1 MSATSLGPPTQGG
14 GSFPRR
20 VMVMKSRGVGFLSPE
35 CGEHPVPMRL
45 GAAEAGELG
54 VGERLVERLRAEIE
68 VAVLR
73 QQHQRS
79 RPRAAGVSMKRELVL
94 GLRLGR
100 GHHGMA
106 KRGDLH
112 VLGIAA
118 EAARRR
124 P

>member
-20 VMVMKSRGVGFLSPE
+20 VMVMKSRGVGLPVA
-35 CGEHPVPMRL
+35 EHGDDLIRCDCVPVKRASSASVNGSSSGFDPKSKL
-45 GAAEAGELG
+45 LFSDSSISG
-54 VGERLVERLRAEIE
+54 VDLERQALD
-68 VAVLR
+68 
-73 QQHQRS
+73 Q
-79 RPRAAGVSMKRELVL
+79 RELVL

-100 GHHGMA
+100 GHHRVTE
-106 KRGDLH
+106 RGDLH

-118 EAARRR
+118 KPRGVA